1 MPPMSR
7 VAERLRQ
14 AREAAGYSSAAS
26 FARAMGMLDATYRHH
41 ENGQRLPGPEQIR
54 DYAKKLNVSY
64 LWLLTGESN
73 PKELADTQTQIH
85 HAPIIS
91 WVEAGQWTAADTLPP
106 GSGEGVIVSH
116 TRSTIFALRVRGNS
130 MDRIAPEGSVII
142 IDYGDRDLIDGRYYV
157 FRLSNGGDATFKRYR
172 ANPTRLEPNSTQPH
186 ETIFPEESVE
196 VIGRV
201 IQVVQE
207 I

>member
-1 MPPMSR
+1 
-7 VAERLRQ
+7 
-14 AREAAGYSSAAS
+14 
-26 FARAMGMLDATYRHH
+26 
-41 ENGQRLPGPEQIR
+41 
-54 DYAKKLNVSY
+54 
-64 LWLLTGESN
+64 
-73 PKELADTQTQIH
+73 
-85 HAPIIS
+85 
-91 WVEAGQWTAADTLPP
+91 
-106 GSGEGVIVSH
+106 
-116 TRSTIFALRVRGNS
+116 

>member
-1 MPPMSR
+1 MSQ

-14 AREAAGYSSAAS
+14 AREAAGYTSAAA

-41 ENGQRLPGPEQIR
+41 ENGQRTPGPEQIR
-54 DYAKKLNVSY
+54 DYAKKLNVPY

-73 PKELADTQTQIH
+73 PKELGPVQTQIH

-91 WVEAGQWTAADTLPP
+91 WVEAGQWTASDTMPA
-106 GSGEGVIVSH
+106 GSGDVVIVSH
-116 TRSTIFALRVRGNS
+116 MRSTVFALRVHGNS
-130 MDRIAPEGSVII
+130 MDRIAPEESVIVV
-142 IDYGDRDLIDGRYYV
+142 DYGDRDLIDGRYYV
-157 FRLSNGGDATFKRYR
+157 FRLSNGGEATFKRYR
-172 ANPTRLEPNSTQPH
+172 ANPTRLEPDSTHPH
-186 ETIFPEESVE
+186 ETIFPDETVE

-201 IQVVQE
+201 IQVIKE